1 MLRLVLSVGILLRA
15 HALELIFVR
24 NFDRPSSI
32 EKLGA
37 GIWWDSC
44 ELCPNDSSTSWLS
57 VSYTSWPLTMLQC
70 SIREHFAIK
79 EGQVALILISEA
91 LIDTVWLELSNNVLL
106 SSWSCKESILRTLS
120 LASVIWL
127 RSSQVVYQLSSTS
140 WTLMPFLELFL
151 DDTNNILVE
160 TTSFLFWIASHT
172 LWLWSSNYS
181 TILLKL

>member
-1 MLRLVLSVGILLRA
+1 MLRLVLSVGILLRT
-15 HALELIFVR
+15 HTLELIFVR

-37 GIWWDSC
+37 GIWWNSC

-57 VSYTSWPLTMLQC
+57 VSYTSWSLTMLQC

-79 EGQVALILISEA
+79 EGKIVLVLISKT
-91 LIDTVWLELSNNVLL
+91 LIDAVWLELSNDVLL
-106 SSWSCKESILRTLS
+106 SSGSCKESILRTLS
-120 LASVIWL
+120 LASIIWL

-140 WTLMPFLELFL
+140 WTLVPFLKLFL
-151 DDTNNILVE
+151 DDANNILVE

-181 TILLKL
+181 AILLKL